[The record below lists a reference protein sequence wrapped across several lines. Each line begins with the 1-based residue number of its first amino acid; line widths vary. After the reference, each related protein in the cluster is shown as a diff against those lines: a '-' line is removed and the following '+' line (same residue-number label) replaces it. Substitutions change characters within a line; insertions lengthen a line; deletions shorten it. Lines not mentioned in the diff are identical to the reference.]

1 MSIPSTVH
9 PAVALEEEL
18 ARVQKEL
25 SGSKEKSAILIEMYK
40 ESKSTIEELLMENAK
55 LKAELSAV
63 KMQQEIG
70 KTYDV
75 SLKGRVTRLW

>member
-1 MSIPSTVH
+1 
-9 PAVALEEEL
+9 
-18 ARVQKEL
+18 
-25 SGSKEKSAILIEMYK
+25 MYK

-55 LKAELSAV
+55 LKSELSAV

-75 SLKGRVTRLW
+75 SLRGYWWVIRLS

>member
-25 SGSKEKSAILIEMYK
+25 SGSKEKAAILIEMYK
-40 ESKSTIEELLMENAK
+40 ESKSTIEELLMETAR
-55 LKAELSAV
+55 LKSEHSAM

-75 SLKGRVTRLW
+75 SWRGRVIRLS